1 MSRKSAS
8 ILLALFVVLILCF
21 IVNISIGG
29 VNIPFKSI
37 LQVFVGDHDVKSTWK
52 YIILNY
58 RLPKAFAAILVGV
71 ALSISGLLMQTLFRN
86 PVAEPYILGV
96 SSGASLGVAF
106 LFLGAS
112 FLPSGLLAIFT
123 SSYGVAFISILG
135 SFLLLLLVLMVSA
148 KVKNTVTILIVGLM
162 FGSFTNAIISILS
175 YFSNAEDL
183 KRFSFWSMGS
193 LGNLSY
199 SVLGIFF
206 AVVCIGFFSAFGLIR
221 SLDAILLGDN
231 YASSMGIPVKKLRN
245 SIIII
250 TALLAGASTA
260 FVGPIAFIGL
270 AVPHMGRLIFKT
282 SSHKVLLLSCLLL
295 GPVILLIC
303 DSLTQIN
310 SDRFS
315 LPINAITSLFGAPIV
330 VWLLLGK
337 SSRRF

>member
-8 ILLALFVVLILCF
+8 ILLALLVVLILCF
-21 IVNISIGG
+21 IINISIGG

-37 LQVFVGDHDVKSTWK
+37 FQVFVGDLNVKSTWK

-206 AVVCIGFFSAFGLIR
+206 AIVCIGFFSAFGLIR

>member
-8 ILLALFVVLILCF
+8 ILLGLFIALILCF
-21 IVNISIGG
+21 IINISIGG
-29 VNIPFKSI
+29 VRIPFKSI
-37 LQVFVGDHDVKSTWK
+37 LQVFVGDLQVKSTWK

-58 RLPKAFAAILVGV
+58 RLPKAFAAVLVGV

-112 FLPSGLLAIFT
+112 FLPSSILAVFT
-123 SSYGVAFISILG
+123 SSLGVAFISILG

-175 YFSNAEDL
+175 YFSNADDL

-199 SVLGIFF
+199 SVLAIFLT
-206 AVVCIGFFSAFGLIR
+206 VVSIGFFCAFGLIR

-231 YASSMGIPVKKLRN
+231 YASSMGIAVKSLRN
-245 SIIII
+245 KIIII
-250 TALLAGASTA
+250 TALLAGVSTA

-282 SSHKVLLLSCLLL
+282 SSHKVLLLACLLL
-295 GPVILLIC
+295 GPIILLIC

-330 VWLLLGK
+330 VWLLLGN